1 MKKYFT
7 TFLTLIILLTLIYG
21 CTNKKNTSSMETNE
35 RNIFAMDTF
44 MTLKAFGKN
53 AEKALADA
61 EKEIFRLESLFNIND
76 ENSDIYKI
84 NKNAGNKVKVCA
96 DTIGMIN
103 QVNEISN
110 ITNQAIDITVFPI
123 VKEWGFTTNNYKIPD
138 DEKLNELLKNVDYRK
153 ITIEKD
159 YITIPENYSIDV
171 GAVAKGYTSDKIID
185 IFKKNGIKSA
195 IVNLGGN
202 VHTVGLKENGDKW
215 KVAIKNPI
223 DTSNNIC
230 VVEIENKCVITSGN
244 YERYFVGKDGKK
256 YWHII
261 DTKTG
266 KPANNG
272 IISSTVIGDNG
283 TICDSLSTATFV
295 MGTEKALE
303 FAKENADLDFI
314 FVTED
319 MQIYCSKNIVSAIKK
334 NNNYKIVIIN

>member
-7 TFLTLIILLTLIYG
+7 TFLTLIILLTLICG

-44 MTLKAFGKN
+44 MTLKAYGEN
-53 AEKALADA
+53 SEKALVDA
-61 EKEIFRLESLFNIND
+61 EKEILRLESLFNIND

-84 NKNAGNKVKVCA
+84 NKNAGNKVKVSS
-96 DTIGMIN
+96 DTIKMIN

-266 KPANNG
+266 KPASNG
-272 IISSTVIGDNG
+272 IISATVIGDNG